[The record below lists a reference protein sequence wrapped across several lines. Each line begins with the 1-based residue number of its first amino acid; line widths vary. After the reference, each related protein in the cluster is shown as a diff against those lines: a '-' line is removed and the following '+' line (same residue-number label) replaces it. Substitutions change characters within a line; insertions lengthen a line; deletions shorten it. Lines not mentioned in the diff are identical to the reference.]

1 MNVKIKFF
9 INSIIKEIKIKILN
23 QNRQAIFSFSL
34 FLLSFTIIQ
43 FSSPFFDEI
52 QPDSYGY
59 MYPTQNRQT
68 LYYLLITLLNK
79 IGISIILFQKIF
91 LSFSIVL
98 LVFFIGRKTSLLLG
112 ILSYILIILN
122 TYYTSYSN
130 TILPESILFSL
141 LNLAVVYLFEEKRG
155 GLIIFALICGTIA
168 SLKPI
173 GILLSTILF
182 ILFFIKNK
190 INYKVFIFII
200 FLAIPNLLEN
210 FFFYSQYKERT
221 TIFKQIVVG
230 KLVIL
235 SGKDS
240 FIISNYSEE
249 LQPFLEKTKKEFR
262 VVHNFLDDLDNPL
275 LKAELLSDYEVVAQ
289 YQTFNLESIKNSE
302 FEENIVFENTN
313 NIFFEIIRNNFYD
326 YLKLSLFHYVGNW
339 SIGSKVRFLNA
350 NYKEVPLYQELVKSS
365 GPINLPNHISLVLA
379 QILFVLFLFFLTI
392 HCLYILICFSKAI
405 VKKSIF
411 INSSIIF
418 LIQSYLIITS
428 FTNVSTPRYLMVVY
442 PLIIMS
448 NVNFINY
455 FYSKKKEKKIN
466 KN

>member
-1 MNVKIKFF
+1 
-9 INSIIKEIKIKILN
+9 
-23 QNRQAIFSFSL
+23 
-34 FLLSFTIIQ
+34 
-43 FSSPFFDEI
+43 
-52 QPDSYGY
+52 

-79 IGISIILFQKIF
+79 IGISIILFQKIL
-91 LSFSIVL
+91 LSFSIVS
-98 LVFFIGRKTSLLLG
+98 LVFFIGRKTSVLLG
-112 ILSYILIILN
+112 VLSYNLIILN

-173 GILLSTILF
+173 GILLSTILL

-190 INYKVFIFII
+190 INYKVFFFII
-200 FLAIPNLLEN
+200 FFAVPNVLEN

-221 TIFKQIVVG
+221 TIFAQIVLG

-240 FIISNYSEE
+240 FLISNYSEE
-249 LQPFLEKTKKEFR
+249 LQPLLEKTKKEFR
-262 VVHNFLDDLDNPL
+262 IVHNFLDDLDNPL

-289 YQTFNLESIKNSE
+289 YQTFKLESVKKLE

-313 NIFFEIIRNNFYD
+313 NIFSEIIRNNFYD
-326 YLKLSLFHYVGNW
+326 YLKLSLFHYLGNW
-339 SIGSKVRFLNA
+339 AIGSKQRYLND
-350 NYKEVPLYQELVKSS
+350 NDEKVPLYQELIKAS
-365 GPINLPNHISLVLA
+365 GPMNLPNRITLGFA
-379 QILFVLFLFFLTI
+379 QIIFVLFLFILTA
-392 HCLYILICFSKAI
+392 HTFYIFHKFFK
-405 VKKSIF
+405 VNVNKSLF
-411 INSSIIF
+411 INTSIIF
-418 LIQSYLIITS
+418 LIQSYLLFIG

-442 PLIIMS
+442 PLIILS
-448 NVNFINY
+448 NMNFINY
-455 FYSKKKEKKIN
+455 FYNKKIN
-466 KN
+466 KTGY